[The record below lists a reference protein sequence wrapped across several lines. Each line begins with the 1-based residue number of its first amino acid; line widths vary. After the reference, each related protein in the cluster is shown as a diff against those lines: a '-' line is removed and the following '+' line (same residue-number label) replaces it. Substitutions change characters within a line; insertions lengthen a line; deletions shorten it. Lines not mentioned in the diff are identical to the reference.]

1 MQWLCYFVIGA
12 ILPDKNSPDFYVKL
26 QTDDDGTATIA
37 QIKETLK
44 RFGESKGVQFNED
57 VMLAIRALCHLGLS
71 LEHPSRK
78 DKNGDLLYIFPCH
91 IKKSMPAS
99 AWQQDGAKPVHVGRR
114 VQCKYSHHLITPG
127 SYPVIQCEASK
138 SEYMSVIDLWDGGM
152 KVQQRLQD
160 LIPRH
165 LPAEALVQ
173 ITNKKRAIQSM
184 DVIARGP
191 LYSEGDCM
199 MLVESVLDLMMK
211 VFDKKSPGT
220 VLETRYLS
228 HASISQYREAI
239 VSYTE
244 DAVKTAK
251 QDKETVVTHEKGEDR
266 LIDLVAVD
274 SNHIIRMKRKT
285 RYQLCNVLDLP
296 KEEEKQPSWT
306 QVGEALGMPLLCGM
320 KSASDMLETWS
331 QDLNATEDHLVE
343 VLKRPDINGT
353 HALRVLGHQRHI
365 TAGIVIFSLNYIFCT
380 VRFHCFC
387 LENSFNSP
395 PAKRRKEDATSR
407 DGKLRDLRI
416 RV

>member
-12 ILPDKNSPDFYVKL
+12 ILPDKNSLDFHVKL

-37 QIKETLK
+37 QIEESLK
-44 RFGESKGVQFNED
+44 SFGESKGVQFNED

-78 DKNGDLLYIFPCH
+78 DENGDPLYIFPCH

-99 AWQQDGAKPVHVGRR
+99 AWQQDEAKEVHVGRR

-138 SEYMSVIDLWDGGM
+138 SKYMSVIDLWDGGM

-160 LIPRH
+160 LMQH
-165 LPAEALVQ
+165 DLPAEALVQ
-173 ITNKKRAIQSM
+173 ITNKERAIQSM

-191 LYSEGDCM
+191 RYSEGDCM
-199 MLVESVLDLMMK
+199 MLVESVLDLMMN
-211 VFDKKSPGT
+211 VFEKKSPGT
-220 VLETRYLS
+220 VLETQYLS
-228 HASISQYREAI
+228 HASISQYVEAI

-251 QDKETVVTHEKGEDR
+251 QDKEMVVTHEKGEDR
-266 LIDLVAVD
+266 LINLVAVD

-285 RYQLCNVLDLP
+285 RHHLCNALDRP
-296 KEEEKQPSWT
+296 NEEEKQPIWK
-306 QVGEALGMPLLCGM
+306 QVGEALGMPFM
-320 KSASDMLETWS
+320 WSIKSASDMLETWS
-331 QDLNATEDHLVE
+331 RDLNVTEDHLVE
-343 VLKRPDINGT
+343 VLKRPGINGT
-353 HALRVLGHQRHI
+353 YALMVLGHQHPI

-380 VRFHCFC
+380 VQFHCFC

-395 PAKRRKEDATSR
+395 PAKRRKEDAASR

>member
-1 MQWLCYFVIGA
+1 MPWLCYFVIGA
-12 ILPDKNSPDFYVKL
+12 TLADKSSPDFYVKL

-78 DKNGDLLYIFPCH
+78 DKNGDPLYIFPCH

-152 KVQQRLQD
+152 KVQQRLHD
-160 LIPRH
+160 VMPRH

-191 LYSEGDCM
+191 RYSEGDCM

-211 VFDKKSPGT
+211 VFDKKSSGT
-220 VLETRYLS
+220 VLEAQYLS

-244 DAVKTAK
+244 KAVETAK
-251 QDKETVVTHEKGEDR
+251 RDKKTVVTHEKGEDR

-274 SNHIIRMKRKT
+274 SSHIIRMKPKIRH
-285 RYQLCNVLDLP
+285 QLCNVFDRP
-296 KEEEKQPSWT
+296 NKEEKQPSFRE
-306 QVGEALGMPLLCGM
+306 VGKALGMPLVCSM
-320 KSASDMLETWS
+320 ESASEMLDTWS
-331 QDLNATEDHLVE
+331 QNLNATEDYLVE
-343 VLKRPDINGT
+343 VLKRPDINGRD
-353 HALRVLGHQRHI
+353 ALMVLGHQHHI
-365 TAGIVIFSLNYIFCT
+365 AAGIVIFLLYVYSSQSGFT
-380 VRFHCFC
+380 DFV
-387 LENSFNSP
+387 
-395 PAKRRKEDATSR
+395 
-407 DGKLRDLRI
+407 
-416 RV
+416 

>member
-1 MQWLCYFVIGA
+1 MEHFDERGEIVDLGDRFVSDMQWLCYFVIGA
-12 ILPDKNSPDFYVKL
+12 TLADKNSPDFYVKL
-26 QTDDDGTATIA
+26 QTDDDGTATVA
-37 QIKETLK
+37 QIEKTLK
-44 RFGESKGVQFNED
+44 QFSESKGVQFNED

-78 DKNGDLLYIFPCH
+78 DKNGDPLYIFPCH

-152 KVQQRLQD
+152 KVQQRLHD
-160 LIPRH
+160 VMPRH

-191 LYSEGDCM
+191 RYSEGDCM

-220 VLETRYLS
+220 VLETQYLS
-228 HASISQYREAI
+228 HASISQYSEAI

-244 DAVKTAK
+244 KAVETAK
-251 QDKETVVTHEKGEDR
+251 RDKKTVVTHEKGEDR

-274 SNHIIRMKRKT
+274 SSHIIRMKQETAK
-285 RYQLCNVLDLP
+285 
-296 KEEEKQPSWT
+296 
-306 QVGEALGMPLLCGM
+306 
-320 KSASDMLETWS
+320 LERS
-331 QDLNATEDHLVE
+331 
-343 VLKRPDINGT
+343 G
-353 HALRVLGHQRHI
+353 
-365 TAGIVIFSLNYIFCT
+365 
-380 VRFHCFC
+380 
-387 LENSFNSP
+387 
-395 PAKRRKEDATSR
+395 
-407 DGKLRDLRI
+407 
-416 RV
+416 

>member
-78 DKNGDLLYIFPCH
+78 DEKGDPLYIFPCH

-152 KVQQRLQD
+152 KVQQRLHD
-160 LIPRH
+160 VMPRH

-173 ITNKKRAIQSM
+173 ITNKKKAIQSM
-184 DVIARGP
+184 DVIARGSR
-191 LYSEGDCM
+191 YSEGDCM

-220 VLETRYLS
+220 VLETQYLS
-228 HASISQYREAI
+228 HASISQYSEAI

-244 DAVKTAK
+244 KAVETAK
-251 QDKETVVTHEKGEDR
+251 RDKKTVVTHEKGEDR

-274 SNHIIRMKRKT
+274 SSHIIRMKPKIRH
-285 RYQLCNVLDLP
+285 QLCNVFDRP
-296 KEEEKQPSWT
+296 NKEEKQPSFRE
-306 QVGEALGMPLLCGM
+306 VGKALGMPLVCSIE
-320 KSASDMLETWS
+320 SASEMLETWS
-331 QDLNATEDHLVE
+331 QNLNVTEDYLVE
-343 VLKRPDINGT
+343 VLKRPHINGT
-353 HALRVLGHQRHI
+353 DALMVLGRQHHI
-365 TAGIVIFSLNYIFCT
+365 AAGIVIFLLYCIFIT
-380 VRFHCFC
+380 VRFH
-387 LENSFNSP
+387 
-395 PAKRRKEDATSR
+395 
-407 DGKLRDLRI
+407 
-416 RV
+416 

>member
-1 MQWLCYFVIGA
+1 MVSDIQWLCYFVIGA
-12 ILPDKNSPDFYVKL
+12 TLADKNSPDFYVKL
-26 QTDDDGTATIA
+26 QTDDDGTAAIA

-78 DKNGDLLYIFPCH
+78 DKNGAPLYIFPCH
-91 IKKSMPAS
+91 IKKSMPAN
-99 AWQQDGAKPVHVGRR
+99 AWQLDGAKPVHVGRR

-152 KVQQRLQD
+152 KVQQRLHD
-160 LIPRH
+160 VMPRH
-165 LPAEALVQ
+165 FPAEALVQ

-191 LYSEGDCM
+191 PYSEGDCM

-220 VLETRYLS
+220 VLETHYLS
-228 HASISQYREAI
+228 HVCISQYNDAI

-244 DAVKTAK
+244 EAVETAK
-251 QDKETVVTHEKGEDR
+251 RDKKTVVTHERGEDR

-274 SNHIIRMKRKT
+274 SNHIIRMKQKIR
-285 RYQLCNVLDLP
+285 RQLCNVLDRP
-296 KEEEKQPSWT
+296 NKEEKQPSWRE
-306 QVGEALGMPLLCGM
+306 VGKALGMPLVCNM
-320 KSASDMLETWS
+320 ESASDMLETWS
-331 QDLNATEDHLVE
+331 QNLNASEDRLVE

-353 HALRVLGHQRHI
+353 DALMVLGHQHHI
-365 TAGIVIFSLNYIFCT
+365 SAGIVIFLLYCIFIT
-380 VRFHCFC
+380 VRFH
-387 LENSFNSP
+387 
-395 PAKRRKEDATSR
+395 
-407 DGKLRDLRI
+407 
-416 RV
+416 